1 VTAQDADEAMEQFE
15 ADKEKEITD
24 TLGK

>member
-24 TLGK
+24 SLGK